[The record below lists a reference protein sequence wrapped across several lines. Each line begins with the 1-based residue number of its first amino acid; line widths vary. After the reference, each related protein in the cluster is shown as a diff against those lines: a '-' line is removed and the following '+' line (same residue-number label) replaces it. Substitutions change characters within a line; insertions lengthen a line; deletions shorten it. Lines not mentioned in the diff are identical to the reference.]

1 MKSADTRPVSVWVA
15 PFVWLLILTLVLL
28 GWVQWRQYQLLY
40 DTSNRQVDR
49 LMWQAAELMRE
60 RDRLS
65 HALNEALK
73 PGATVDVDVLSE
85 RYEVFVSRIDLI
97 DRIPRRDLLE
107 SSPVYRHTMDA
118 LRAYVDV
125 ADRVMMDTELMAREP
140 HRLALL
146 LPPLQ
151 PLENQLYVLTAHAH
165 AASQSLVTERSDQ
178 LRQQSH
184 LLLLLGLAQG
194 VLLLLLLAVLLRRIR
209 QQSARYAHLRVLS
222 EELTQ
227 ARDRAMD
234 ANRAKD
240 VFLATMSHELR
251 TPFQGLMGMLQLLR
265 DSSLDGQQ
273 RDYLE
278 TARHSAKH
286 LLGVLNDILDISTI
300 ETGSLKLVPAP
311 TPLRM
316 LLEQVEAL
324 MQGAAQAKG
333 LELQIDLDPELPPWV
348 MADAK
353 RVRQVL
359 FNLLGNA
366 IKFTRSGGVYA
377 TIRRDSGPAGRL
389 RITIR
394 DTGIGMDKDTLSKLF
409 TRFYQADSSLRR
421 RIGGTGLGLEI
432 SRNLVRLM
440 DGEITVDSQL
450 GVGSV
455 FSVTLTLPLADA
467 PQRRQRGQRSADTPS
482 LRLLMAEDN
491 AVNRKVMMIMMDRLG
506 HQVTFCE
513 NGREALQRL
522 QQDGP
527 VFDAVLMDYHMPVL
541 DGLATTEAIRQLP
554 PPLAHIPVVMV
565 TADVLNDTRAKA
577 MAAGVTEFITKPMQP
592 EDLQRAF
599 KRCGLLPS
607 FADSGMSVLGT
618 L

>member
-1 MKSADTRPVSVWVA
+1 MKPADTQPMAAWVA
-15 PFVWLLILTLVLL
+15 PFIWLLALTLVLL

-60 RDRLS
+60 RDRFAS
-65 HALNEALK
+65 ALREALAQ
-73 PGATVDVDVLSE
+73 GTAMDVDHLSE
-85 RYEVFVSRIDLI
+85 RYEVFVSRMALI

-107 SSPVYRHTMDA
+107 SSPVYRHTMGA
-118 LRAYVDV
+118 LRSYVEV
-125 ADRVMMDTELMAREP
+125 ADRVMTDPDAMLRDP
-140 HRLALL
+140 QRLALL
-146 LPPLQ
+146 VPPLE
-151 PLENQLYVLTAHAH
+151 PLENQLFVLSAHAH
-165 AASQSLVTERSDQ
+165 AASQQLVTERNLQ
-178 LRQQSH
+178 LRQQSQ
-184 LLLLLGLAQG
+184 LLLMLGLAQG
-194 VLLLLLLAVLLRRIR
+194 VLLLLLLGMLMRRIR
-209 QQSARYAHLRVLS
+209 QQSARYAHLRALS
-222 EELTQ
+222 QELTQ

-251 TPFQGLMGMLQLLR
+251 TPFQGLMGMLQLLK
-265 DSSLDGQQ
+265 DSRLDERQ

-300 ETGSLKLVPAP
+300 ETGSLKLVVAP

-316 LLEQVEAL
+316 LIEQVDAL

-333 LELQIDLDPELPPWV
+333 LELKVDVDPDLPPWV

-353 RVRQVL
+353 RLRQVL

-366 IKFTRSGGVYA
+366 IKFTRMGGVYA
-377 TIRRDSGPAGRL
+377 SIQRDSGPPGRI
-389 RITIR
+389 RIVIR
-394 DTGIGMDKDTLSKLF
+394 DTGIGMDKATLSKLF
-409 TRFYQADSSLRR
+409 TRFYQADNSLRR

-440 DGEITVDSQL
+440 DGDIEVDSQL

-455 FSVTLTLPLADA
+455 FTITLTLPPTEA
-467 PQRRQRGQRSADTPS
+467 PQRRPRGPRRTDTPS

-491 AVNRKVMMIMMDRLG
+491 AVNRKVMIIMADRLG

-513 NGREALQRL
+513 NGQEALRRL

-541 DGLATTEAIRQLP
+541 DGMATTRAIRAMP
-554 PPLAHIPVVMV
+554 APLGLIPIIMV
-565 TADVLNDTRAKA
+565 TADVLNNTRAKA
-577 MAAGVTEFITKPMQP
+577 MEAGVTDFITKPIQP

-599 KRCGLLPS
+599 KSCGLLPS
-607 FADSGMSVLGT
+607 FADSGMSVLGN

>member
-1 MKSADTRPVSVWVA
+1 MKVADTRPIAVWVA
-15 PFVWLLILTLVLL
+15 PFIWLLVLTLVLL

-60 RDRLS
+60 RDRFAQ
-65 HALNEALK
+65 ALREALE
-73 PGATVDVDVLSE
+73 PGAVVDVDRLSE

-107 SSPVYRHTMDA
+107 NSPVYRHTMGA
-118 LRAYVDV
+118 LRAYVEV
-125 ADRVMMDTELMAREP
+125 ADRIMTDADAIVQDPT
-140 HRLALL
+140 RLELL
-146 LPPLQ
+146 LPPLR
-151 PLENQLYVLTAHAH
+151 PLENQLFVLTAHAH
-165 AASQSLVTERSDQ
+165 TASQQLVSERSQQ
-178 LRQQSH
+178 LRQQSQ
-184 LLLLLGLAQG
+184 LLLMLGLAQG
-194 VLLLLLLAVLLRRIR
+194 VLLLLLLGMLMRRIR
-209 QQSARYAHLRVLS
+209 LQSARYAHLRALS
-222 EELTQ
+222 QELTE

-251 TPFQGLMGMLQLLR
+251 TPFQGLMGMLQLLK
-265 DSSLDGQQ
+265 DSRLNEQQ

-300 ETGSLKLVPAP
+300 ETGSLKLVPGP
-311 TPLRM
+311 TPLRL

-333 LELQIDLDPELPPWV
+333 LELRVAVDPDLPAWV

-353 RVRQVL
+353 RLRQVL

-377 TIRRDSGPAGRL
+377 DIRRDSGPAGRV

-394 DTGIGMDKDTLSKLF
+394 DTGIGMDKATVAKLF

-440 DGEITVDSQL
+440 DGDITVESQL
-450 GVGSV
+450 GVGSL
-455 FSVTLTLPLADA
+455 FTITMALPPTEA
-467 PQRRQRGQRSADTPS
+467 PQRRTSERQRQQTPR

-491 AVNRKVMMIMMDRLG
+491 AVNRKVMMIMADRLG
-506 HQVTFCE
+506 HQVSFCE
-513 NGREALQRL
+513 NGQEALQRL
-522 QQDGP
+522 SQSGE

-541 DGLATTEAIRQLP
+541 DGLATTQAIRSLGGN
-554 PPLAHIPVVMV
+554 LARIPIVMV
-565 TADVLNDTRAKA
+565 TADVLNNTRAKA
-577 MAAGVTEFITKPMQP
+577 MAAGVTEFITKPIQP

-607 FADSGMSVLGT
+607 FADSGLSALGS

>member
-1 MKSADTRPVSVWVA
+1 MTLADTRPPSVWVA
-15 PFVWLLILTLVLL
+15 PFLWLLVLTLASL

-60 RDRLS
+60 RDRLAQAFS
-65 HALNEALK
+65 EALQ
-73 PGATVDVDVLSE
+73 PGAAVDADHLSE

-107 SSPVYRHTMDA
+107 SSPVYRHTMSA

-125 ADRVMMDTELMAREP
+125 ADRIMLDPELMQREP
-140 HRLALL
+140 QRLALL

-151 PLENQLYVLTAHAH
+151 PLENQLYALTTHAY
-165 AASQSLVTERSDQ
+165 AASQGLVVQRNNQ

-194 VLLLLLLAVLLRRIR
+194 VLVLLLLWVLLRRIR
-209 QQSARYAHLRVLS
+209 QQGARNAHLRALS
-222 EELTQ
+222 EQLTQ

-265 DSSLDGQQ
+265 DSRLDPQQ
-273 RDYLE
+273 HDYLD

-300 ETGSLKLVPAP
+300 ETGSLKLVLAP
-311 TPLRM
+311 TPLRL

-333 LELQIDLDPELPPWV
+333 LQLQMDIDPELPPWV

-353 RVRQVL
+353 RLRQVL
-359 FNLLGNA
+359 FNLLSNA
-366 IKFTRSGGVYA
+366 IKFTRSGGVQA
-377 TIRRDSGPAGRL
+377 TIRRDSGPVGRL

-394 DTGIGMDKDTLSKLF
+394 DTGIGMDKETVGKLF

-440 DGEITVDSQL
+440 DGDIAVESQL

-455 FSVTLTLPLADA
+455 FTVTLTLPPAEA
-467 PQRRQRGQRSADTPS
+467 PQRRPRGQRTGDTPS

-506 HQVTFCE
+506 HQVSFCE
-513 NGREALQRL
+513 NGRDALARL
-522 QQDGP
+522 QDGS

-541 DGLATTEAIRQLP
+541 DGLATTEAIRRLP
-554 PPLAHIPVVMV
+554 PPLRHIPVIMV
-565 TADVLNDTRAKA
+565 TADVLNDTRARAKA
-577 MAAGVTEFITKPMQP
+577 VGVTEFVTKPLQP

-607 FADSGMSVLGT
+607 FADSGMSVLGS

>member
-1 MKSADTRPVSVWVA
+1 MTPADTRPVSAWVA
-15 PFVWLLILTLVLL
+15 PFIWLLLLTLVLL

-60 RDRLS
+60 RDRLAG
-65 HALNEALK
+65 ALRDALA
-73 PGATVDVDVLSE
+73 PGAVLDIDHVSE

-107 SSPVYRHTMDA
+107 TSPVYRHTMGA
-118 LRAYVDV
+118 LRTYVEV
-125 ADRVMMDTELMAREP
+125 ADRVMTDLDLVVQEP
-140 HRLALL
+140 QRLALL
-146 LPPLQ
+146 LTPLQ
-151 PLENQLYVLTAHAH
+151 PLENQLFVLTAHAH
-165 AASQSLVTERSDQ
+165 TASQLLVTERSRQ
-178 LRQQSH
+178 LRQQSQLLLMLGLAQGIL
-184 LLLLLGLAQG
+184 LLLLLGILM
-194 VLLLLLLAVLLRRIR
+194 RRIR
-209 QQSARYAHLRVLS
+209 QQNARYAHLRMLS
-222 EELTQ
+222 NQLTQ

-234 ANRAKD
+234 ANHAKD

-265 DSSLDGQQ
+265 DSRLNEQQ

-333 LELQIDLDPELPPWV
+333 LELKVDIDPELPAWV
-348 MADAK
+348 MTDAK
-353 RVRQVL
+353 RLRQVL

-377 TIRRDSGPAGRL
+377 DIRRDSGPAGRL
-389 RITIR
+389 RIIIR
-394 DTGIGMDKDTLSKLF
+394 DTGIGMDKATVSKLF

-440 DGEITVDSQL
+440 DGDISVESQL

-455 FSVTLTLPLADA
+455 FTVTLTLPPTEA
-467 PQRRQRGQRSADTPS
+467 PQRRQSARQRQETPS

-491 AVNRKVMMIMMDRLG
+491 AVNRKVMMIMADRLG
-506 HQVTFCE
+506 HQVSFCE
-513 NGREALQRL
+513 NGEEALQRL
-522 QQDGP
+522 QQPGA

-541 DGLATTEAIRQLP
+541 DGLATTEAIRAMP
-554 PPLAHIPVVMV
+554 GALAHIPIIMV
-565 TADVLNDTRAKA
+565 TADVLNNTRAKA
-577 MAAGVTEFITKPMQP
+577 MKAGVTEFVTKPMQP

-599 KRCGLLPS
+599 KHCGLLPS
-607 FADSGMSVLGT
+607 FADSGMSVLGG